1 MTRRDASIA
10 KGCRVSVPL
19 KCPFPLGMHA
29 APSNKWFLWPHESA
43 FQTPSRLAQPFFRAC
58 SVAHG
63 CDQHT
68 DTRNVDLRR
77 SCLCYACD
85 MRRGWPEIARNV
97 TRSSAIAEG
106 PRDASCQLKS
116 CQLARDS
123 AETTY
128 TTSHDQ
134 IDGMK
139 LEI

>member
-1 MTRRDASIA
+1 MQPHLINGSFGHTS
-10 KGCRVSVPL
+10 L
-19 KCPFPLGMHA
+19 
-29 APSNKWFLWPHESA
+29 PSKRHLDWL
-43 FQTPSRLAQPFFRAC
+43 SRF
-58 SVAHG
+58 SEHAHG

-97 TRSSAIAEG
+97 TGSSAIAEG

-116 CQLARDS
+116 CQLARNS